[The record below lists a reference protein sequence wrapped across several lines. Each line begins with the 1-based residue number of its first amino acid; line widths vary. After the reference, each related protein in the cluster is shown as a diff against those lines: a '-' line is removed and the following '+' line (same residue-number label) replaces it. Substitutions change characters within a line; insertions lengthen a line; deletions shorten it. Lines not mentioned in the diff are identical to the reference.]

1 MDISRTENS
10 IWSNTLSVD
19 PRRTVLSACN
29 VMLFHQPNTV
39 LCVLQEFLDTEMTV
53 PTSSGLPLSLT
64 VKGTAT
70 VDLKASGKVDLR
82 KVSAKPRSLQ
92 IDGEI
97 RPR

>member
-1 MDISRTENS
+1 
-10 IWSNTLSVD
+10 
-19 PRRTVLSACN
+19 
-29 VMLFHQPNTV
+29 
-39 LCVLQEFLDTEMTV
+39 MTV
-53 PTSSGLPLSLT
+53 PTSSGMPLSLS

>member
-1 MDISRTENS
+1 M
-10 IWSNTLSVD
+10 
-19 PRRTVLSACN
+19 
-29 VMLFHQPNTV
+29 

-53 PTSSGLPLSLT
+53 PTSSGLPLSLS